1 MQIPSQYIWG
11 SLLLHLRGTYWC
23 NDCQWKGSDRVR
35 VEGDA
40 MLYST
45 LVLKTLKRTVPE
57 EELTVP
63 QSLAINRCDAVQ
75 YAEWI

>member
-1 MQIPSQYIWG
+1 M
-11 SLLLHLRGTYWC
+11 
-23 NDCQWKGSDRVR
+23 
-35 VEGDA
+35 EGDA